1 MSQLETLPAKPD
13 RFTVA
18 KLIEQQ
24 IDQVYDRFRMRQAW
38 ERVAANIDPAEMAEG
53 LCMALSHGGFAR
65 KQAAPQVTLNIIGQR
80 RPQGAGQYAQERPG
94 HRPGGESVTP
104 IINP

>member
-38 ERVAANIDPAEMAEG
+38 ERVVANIEPAEMAEG
-53 LCMALSHGGFAR
+53 MCMALSHGGFTR
-65 KQAAPQVTLNIIGQR
+65 KQAAPQVAPQVTLNISGNVDPEVLAR
-80 RPQGAGQYAQERPG
+80 TLKSALT
-94 HRPGGESVTP
+94 GGTTATL
-104 IINP
+104 

>member
-24 IDQVYDRFRMRQAW
+24 IDQVYDRFRMCQAW
-38 ERVAANIDPAEMAEG
+38 ERVVANIDPAEMAEG
-53 LCMALSHGGFAR
+53 MCMALSHGGFTR
-65 KQAAPQVTLNIIGQR
+65 KQAVRQVTLNISGNVD
-80 RPQGAGQYAQERPG
+80 PQVLASTLKGALAGCPT
-94 HRPGGESVTP
+94 V
-104 IINP
+104 NL

>member
-38 ERVAANIDPAEMAEG
+38 ERVVANIDPAEMA
-53 LCMALSHGGFAR
+53 GGCVWPFRTAVSR
-65 KQAAPQVTLNIIGQR
+65 ANR
-80 RPQGAGQYAQERPG
+80 
-94 HRPGGESVTP
+94 
-104 IINP
+104 

>member
-18 KLIEQQ
+18 KLIEHQ

-38 ERVAANIDPAEMAEG
+38 ERVVANIDPAEMAEG
-53 LCMALSHGGFAR
+53 MCMALSHGGFTR
-65 KQAAPQVTLNIIGQR
+65 KQAAPQVTLNISGNVD
-80 RPQGAGQYAQERPG
+80 PEVLASTLKSALAGGRAA
-94 HRPGGESVTP
+94 TL
-104 IINP
+104 